1 MDTSV
6 LAFTALVLA
15 AFVFGVL
22 TVPLGP
28 ALGLNPV
35 LTAVGVFLGSAAF
48 VLAVLP
54 VVAERVPEQL
64 ARRVRQGVRHGPR
77 VARWWRRS
85 AGDRAGA
92 RAAALL
98 SRGSSVLDRLGYRG
112 VAVLAPV
119 TSRWLVP
126 AVGVALDAPRS
137 ALARWAVLGCA
148 TWALVGTAVTELLIG
163 LVNPG

>member
-1 MDTSV
+1 MDPSV
-6 LAFTALVLA
+6 LAFTVLVLA
-15 AFVFGVL
+15 AFAFGVL

-28 ALGLNPV
+28 ALGLDPA

-48 VLAVLP
+48 VLAALP

-85 AGDRAGA
+85 AGDRAGT

-98 SRGSSVLDRLGYRG
+98 TRGSTILDRLGYRG

-126 AVGVALDAPRS
+126 AVGIALDAPRS
-137 ALARWAVLGCA
+137 SLARWAVLGCA
-148 TWALVGTAVTELLIG
+148 TWAILGTVATDLLIR
-163 LVNPG
+163 LVNRT